1 MMAKARWFLERY
13 PCTMLYLLAMLCVI
27 PVSLVSVSLA
37 VMFSLCA
44 VAAIAWYRHTI
55 LRR

>member
-1 MMAKARWFLERY
+1 MTKARWFLERY

-27 PVSLVSVSLA
+27 PVSLYSVGFAVLFSLA
-37 VMFSLCA
+37 A
-44 VAAIAWYRHTI
+44 VVAIGWYRHTI